1 MSLWLTVSP
10 LAKHHFD
17 LSATEFCDAL
27 VLRYKKP
34 LLGVPS
40 HCDGCGDPFDL
51 SHALSCRKGGLV
63 TQHHNEVRDPFGD
76 LAALAWSQV
85 TREPIVC
92 EACTSSNTTALVADL
107 SVRGV
112 WIPQAEA

>member
-1 MSLWLTVSP
+1 MVV
-10 LAKHHFD
+10 H
-17 LSATEFCDAL
+17 
-27 VLRYKKP
+27 
-34 LLGVPS
+34 
-40 HCDGCGDPFDL
+40 GDPFDL

-63 TQHHNEVRDPFGD
+63 TQHHNEVRDAFGD

-112 WIPQAEA
+112 WIPQAEALFDIRVVDTDAQL